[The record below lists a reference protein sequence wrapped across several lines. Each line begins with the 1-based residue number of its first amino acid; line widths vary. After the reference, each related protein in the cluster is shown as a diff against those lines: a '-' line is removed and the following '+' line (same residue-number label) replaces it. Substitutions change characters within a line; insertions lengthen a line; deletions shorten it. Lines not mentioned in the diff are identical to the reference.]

1 MPRAA
6 LPIFVSFFFAFVVG
20 FDGASGTSELSKTAF
35 AASANSADSLNSTA
49 LVDAELPA
57 DSAVDSP
64 NDATLAPPSSVAS
77 ANSPRPS
84 NSVETAPF
92 RPGLMRVDVVLTS
105 ATPTNWDGE
114 IRLSRGS
121 FADMIPLGV
130 APTCATA
137 FFFSDEAQT
146 CVGLQTVAPL
156 TFCGFQATLFCPRD
170 ARLEVKLRDRSTGR
184 TLEKTVLVER
194 LIDSSTRIPL
204 DAEGRSFVGVVRAP
218 ADELPAR
225 FEKLDANGAPA
236 SKPVPPR
243 GDSPV
248 LRPGER
254 FRLTVLP
261 RSSASRLGGDLT
273 LTLNAKRRGVDE
285 AFATETVEIPLAEIQ
300 RNDAVVGD
308 PNAVPVAR
316 RFVLTA
322 PREEGVF
329 EIALELRPKPAP
341 RSTFSFAPSDGRPFA
356 RRVLQGV
363 VVSNRPRTPENAGSD
378 GENSAAFDG
387 DLRAELLETIDPTNP
402 GWRGAFSKRFSLP
415 NFRKNDANADAPQN
429 DGAQSPKS
437 GKNEKSPQSTP
448 PRLGIAPFG
457 KSTARYVPT
466 EPSAPIANEQAAR
479 QTQNKQ
485 ARQYTQVAQTPSG
498 TSRTVV
504 LGQTPRSTGASSF
517 DPRRLFDRSG
527 GEKKDFD
534 AEKRAEVL
542 RRWALDRFEA
552 PASTI
557 DRTAWGRADDLWA
570 KPLGGGNSRPF
581 SAEEIARLQLPSTS
595 FLRLDPNGT
604 PPRRASESS
613 LRLDP
618 RDWFGAAGSASA
630 NPASDAGSAVDA
642 FGNVDGSSAETLGDV
657 ATRVAGSA
665 AASNAVSWEAFP
677 IPIRE
682 PGAPHILEIEYPSNF
697 PQKLGVGVLEPSV
710 AGGLFPTSLDFGF
723 VVGDE
728 PFGDRAAGVVRR
740 YAVLFWPRTKTPTIL
755 LTNRSSETAAAFG
768 QIRVYR
774 AEDSPNVASPSSRGG
789 RSFALALTQT
799 NLCDQFAAARQ
810 PSTFGVRGSEDW
822 QTFDDATSRALRY
835 LQTSNFDATA
845 LAVVADGTALYP
857 SALLAPTPRA
867 DGGVFLPTGS
877 DATRKDVLSL
887 TLQKF
892 ESRRVSFVPL
902 VRLNAPIPTL
912 EARLRQIHSPN
923 ATAEERAASEGIE
936 WIGPDGR
943 LLIESRQADDGTG
956 PYYNVLHPETQRA
969 VLAVVDELAARC
981 ASSEAFAGIALD
993 VGAGGWLALPDDVYF
1008 GMDDATIARFVRE
1021 SNLQAKLEARG
1032 DRRVQELLFA
1042 KDRAGR
1048 RARAEFIR
1056 DVCLKDW
1063 LEWRADAAAA
1073 FYRDVQKTVAARRPD
1088 VRLYLVATE
1097 ALDGPVARSLLY
1109 PSLTQAPRVREALL
1123 RVGLDPARFAG
1134 DSSIVLLRP
1143 EIVATTSSLAATA
1156 ELDELTTPESI
1167 ALFADGQAAP
1177 GAFFEHRGEKIALP
1191 DFDALSP
1198 YRPTVVEIEN
1208 RALPADYENRRR
1220 FARQLAAADA
1230 LFFFDGGA
1238 RLPFGQ
1244 EETFRDCVDAF
1255 RRLPAVPFRTWEPRL
1270 DAADSNA
1277 AKSTQP
1283 LVVRYYRNE
1292 KETWVYLLNAA
1303 PFHLGVEL
1311 TMRRAPGASFELF
1324 AGTRRTE
1331 PSIGGDA
1338 FVWSPTLAPFD
1349 LVALRVADPK
1359 ATIEKVETLRPA
1371 EICGPNGRIAEAVQ
1385 DFVDRVSIA
1394 RHGVALPLRNGDF
1407 EESFALSTVDAAS
1420 RLGAPD
1426 DKAQTANQT
1435 PPPAARLLGGL
1446 EAPTRLFRK
1455 PNETPETP
1463 NAPSAAPEN
1472 VAAIPGWRAFG
1483 PTDVDVSLD
1492 SNVVRQ
1498 GRASL
1503 RLASTGGSGG
1513 VVGRPFEA
1521 PTTGRLC
1528 AQICFGVPTDA
1539 TALPLRVCL
1548 TGRLDGEPYSRQ
1560 LLVGPTILERAR
1572 RAAAES
1578 GDSDD
1583 GVVWVRDV
1591 ILFERLPLDGLSET
1605 SLRFDLLGAGTVW
1618 LDDVKLF
1625 KLAFSDAE
1633 QKALTRLVGV
1643 AERRVSQEK
1652 ILDLLQFLD
1661 GYWPR
1666 ALREQI
1672 PDDSPLLE
1680 SRRRASEA
1688 TAPPAPAETPEKPE
1702 KPEKKKN
1709 SLEKAFDRL
1718 KFW

>member
-6 LPIFVSFFFAFVVG
+6 LLIFVSFVFAFAVA
-20 FDGASGTSELSKTAF
+20 FNGAGGTFESPKIAF
-35 AASANSADSLNSTA
+35 AAPTDFAEFVDSTA
-49 LVDAELPA
+49 PDAAELDA
-57 DSAVDSP
+57 
-64 NDATLAPPSSVAS
+64 NDATPVLVSSPPA
-77 ANSPRPS
+77 ANSPQSPS
-84 NSVETAPF
+84 SAQIAPF
-92 RPGLMRVDVVLTS
+92 RPGLMRVDFSLTS
-105 ATPTNWDGE
+105 AEPTNWDGE

-170 ARLEVKLRDRSTGR
+170 ARLEIKLRDRSTGQ

-204 DAEGRSFVGVVRAP
+204 DAQGRSCVGVVRAP

-225 FEKLDANGAPA
+225 FEKLDASGAPA
-236 SKPVPPR
+236 SKPLPPR

-261 RSSASRLGGDLT
+261 RSSATRLGGDLT
-273 LTLNAKRRGVDE
+273 LTLKATRRDVAE
-285 AFATETVEIPLAEIQ
+285 PFASETVEIPLAEIQ

-322 PREEGVF
+322 PNEEGVF
-329 EIALELRPKPAP
+329 EIALELRPKSPP
-341 RSTFSFAPSDGRPFA
+341 RSAFSLAPTDARPIA
-356 RRVLQGV
+356 QRVLQGV
-363 VVSNRPRTPENAGSD
+363 VVSNRPRAQAPAAD
-378 GENSAAFDG
+378 GASSARFDG

-415 NFRKNDANADAPQN
+415 NFRKHDANADAPQN
-429 DGAQSPKS
+429 DGAKPTKS
-437 GKNEKSPQSTP
+437 DKVEKTPRPTP

-457 KSTARYVPT
+457 KSTARYA
-466 EPSAPIANEQAAR
+466 PSTNKQTARNSQIANSES
-479 QTQNKQ
+479 TQ
-485 ARQYTQVAQTPSG
+485 
-498 TSRTVV
+498 TVV
-504 LGQTPRSTGASSF
+504 LGQTPRSTPAPSL

-527 GEKKDFD
+527 DDKKDFD

-542 RRWALDRFEA
+542 RRWTLDRFEA

-557 DRTAWGRADDLWA
+557 DRIGWGRADDLWA

-581 SAEEIARLQLPSTS
+581 AAEETALLQLPSTP

-604 PPRRASESS
+604 PPRRAPESS

-618 RDWFGAAGSASA
+618 RDWFGVSDASV
-630 NPASDAGSAVDA
+630 PDSASDALENAVGS
-642 FGNVDGSSAETLGDV
+642 NAETLSDF
-657 ATRVAGSA
+657 ATRVAGTS

-697 PQKLGVGVLEPSV
+697 PQKLGVSVLEPSV

-728 PFGDRAAGVVRR
+728 PFGDRAEGVVRR

-774 AEDSPNVASPSSRGG
+774 AEDEPPVAAPASRAG
-789 RSFALALTQT
+789 RSFGLALTQT
-799 NLCDQFAAARQ
+799 NLCDQFAAARR
-810 PSTFGVRGSEDW
+810 PSIFGVRGSEDW
-822 QTFDDATSRALRY
+822 RTFDDATSRALRY

-857 SALLAPTPRA
+857 SELLAPTPRA
-867 DGGVFLPTGS
+867 DGGVFLPNGS

-892 ESRRVSFVPL
+892 ESRRVSFVPF
-902 VRLNAPIPTL
+902 VRLNAPLPAL
-912 EARLRQIHSPN
+912 EARLRQIHSPQT
-923 ATAEERAASEGIE
+923 TAEERAASEGIE

-981 ASSEAFAGIALD
+981 AASEAFVGLALD

-1032 DRRVQELLFA
+1032 ERRVQDLLFA

-1048 RARAEFIR
+1048 RVRAEFIR

-1063 LEWRADAAAA
+1063 LEWRADALAT
-1073 FYRDVQKTVAARRPD
+1073 FYRDIQKTIAVRRPD
-1088 VRLYLVATE
+1088 ARLYLVATE
-1097 ALDGPVARSLLY
+1097 ALDGPVSRALLY
-1109 PSLTQAPRVREALL
+1109 PSLTQTPRVREALL

-1143 EIVATTSSLAATA
+1143 EIVATTSSLAETA
-1156 ELDELTTPESI
+1156 ETDELTTPESI
-1167 ALFADGQAAP
+1167 ALFAAGQAAP
-1177 GAFFEHRGEKIALP
+1177 GAFFAHRGEKIALP
-1191 DFDALSP
+1191 DFDAASP
-1198 YRPTVVEIEN
+1198 YRPTVVEVEN

-1220 FARQLAAADA
+1220 FARQLASADA
-1230 LFFFDGGA
+1230 LFFFDGGD

-1255 RRLPAVPFRTWEPRL
+1255 RRLPAVPFRAWEPRP
-1270 DAADSNA
+1270 DADATET

-1292 KETWVYLLNAA
+1292 NETWVYLLNAA

-1311 TMRRAPGASFELF
+1311 TMKRNPSAPFELF
-1324 AGTRRTE
+1324 AGTRRAE
-1331 PSIGGDA
+1331 PEVGGDA

-1371 EICGPNGRIAEAVQ
+1371 EICGPNGRVAAAVQ

-1394 RHGVALPLRNGDF
+1394 RNGLETPLRNGDF
-1407 EESFALSTVDAAS
+1407 EESFALSTVDAAAS
-1420 RLGAPD
+1420 FDATD
-1426 DKAQTANQT
+1426 DKTQNS
-1435 PPPAARLLGGL
+1435 PSNPAARLLGGL
-1446 EAPTRLFRK
+1446 EAPARLFRK
-1455 PNETPETP
+1455 PDENAETP
-1463 NAPSAAPEN
+1463 NASRAGSSPVPAAPGN

-1492 SNVVRQ
+1492 SNVARQ

-1503 RLASTGGSGG
+1503 RLSSTGGSGG

-1528 AQICFGVPTDA
+1528 AQICFGVPVDA
-1539 TALPLRVCL
+1539 IDLPLRVCL
-1548 TGRLDGEPYSRQ
+1548 TCRLDGEPYSRQ
-1560 LLVGPTILERAR
+1560 LSVGPTILERAR

-1578 GDSDD
+1578 RPDN
-1583 GVVWVRDV
+1583 GVVWIRDV
-1591 ILFERLPLDGLSET
+1591 ILFERLPLAGLSET
-1605 SLRFDLLGAGTVW
+1605 SLRFDLLGPGTVW
-1618 LDDVKLF
+1618 IDDVKLF

-1643 AERRVSQEK
+1643 AEYRVSQER

-1680 SRRRASEA
+1680 SRRRATDA
-1688 TAPPAPAETPEKPE
+1688 LGPPVPVETPA

-1709 SLEKAFDRL
+1709 SIEKAFDRL